1 MISNHR
7 VNNKIRDLDDL
18 ASVLEQEKSQGK
30 KVVMCHGVFDLLH
43 IGHIRHF
50 EEARSF
56 GDLLVV
62 TITADRHVNKGPGRP
77 VFDEDLRAEAIA
89 ALGCVDY
96 VSVNRWPISVE
107 TIQILRPDFY
117 VKGSD
122 YSDPDDD
129 RSGGIILE
137 ENAVKS
143 VGGVIKFTD
152 DITSS
157 SSHLINRHLP
167 VFSSDVKD
175 YLGRFTSNNSSNDV
189 VQYLEGAQNMRVLV
203 LGETIIDE
211 YVYCQTMGK
220 SGKEPVLATR
230 QLDSELFAGGI
241 VAVANHVAAFCN
253 KVDLLTFLGT
263 TDSHEDFVRENLSPN
278 IDSNFLY
285 LADDAPTILKRRF
298 VESYPFQKLFEV
310 YVMNGGEPNHTET
323 QALCNKL
330 EGILPDYDL
339 VLVTD
344 YGHGM
349 IGQDAVDLVCD
360 KAKFLAVNTQA
371 NAGNLGFNTASKYP
385 RADFLCVSESEIRL
399 DARSRRRDLREI
411 VKEVS
416 ERLKCGKIII
426 TRGQDGALC
435 YSPDEGFSEA
445 LALAGQ
451 VVDRVGAGDA
461 VFSAASLC
469 AAQSAP
475 MDIIGFIG
483 NVAGA
488 AAVATVGHRNS
499 TDSLALIRQIETM
512 MK

>member
-1 MISNHR
+1 MISSQRTNG
-7 VNNKIRDLDDL
+7 KIMDLDEL
-18 ASVLEQEKSQGK
+18 AGVLGSEKDQGR

-50 EEARSF
+50 EEARKF
-56 GDLLVV
+56 GDVLVV
-62 TITADRHVNKGPGRP
+62 SITPDHFVNKGPGRP
-77 VFDEDLRAEAIA
+77 VFDEGLRAEAIA

-96 VSVNRWPISVE
+96 VAVNRWPLSVE
-107 TIQILRPDFY
+107 TIKLLRPDFY
-117 VKGSD
+117 VKGFD

-129 RSGGIILE
+129 RSGGIVLE
-137 ENAVKS
+137 ETAVKS
-143 VGGVIKFTD
+143 VGGTIRFTD

-175 YLGRFTSNNSSNDV
+175 YLGQFTAKHSSGDV
-189 VQYLEGAQNMRVLV
+189 VSYLERAQDMRVLV

-230 QLDSELFAGGI
+230 QLDNELFAGGI
-241 VAVANHVAAFCN
+241 IAVANHVAAFCN
-253 KVDLLTFLGT
+253 KVNLLTFLGT
-263 TDSHEDFVRENLSPN
+263 VDSHEDFVKENLSAS
-278 IDSNFLY
+278 IDSKFLY
-285 LADDAPTILKRRF
+285 LDDDAPTILKRRF

-310 YVMNGGEPNHTET
+310 YVMNGGEPNRGET
-323 QALCNKL
+323 QRLCSEL
-330 EGILPDYDL
+330 ENILPNYDL

-349 IGQDAVDLVCD
+349 IGPEAVELLCD

-385 RADFLCVSESEIRL
+385 KADFLSVSESEIRL
-399 DARSRRRDLREI
+399 DARSRRRDLKDI
-411 VKEVS
+411 VKDVS
-416 ERLKCGKIII
+416 DRLNCGRIII

-435 YSPDEGFSEA
+435 YSPDDGFSEA
-445 LALAGQ
+445 PALADQ

-461 VFSAASLC
+461 VFSTASLC
-469 AAQSAP
+469 AAQNAP
-475 MDIIGFIG
+475 MDVIGFIG

-499 TDSLALIRQIETM
+499 TDSLALIRQIETL